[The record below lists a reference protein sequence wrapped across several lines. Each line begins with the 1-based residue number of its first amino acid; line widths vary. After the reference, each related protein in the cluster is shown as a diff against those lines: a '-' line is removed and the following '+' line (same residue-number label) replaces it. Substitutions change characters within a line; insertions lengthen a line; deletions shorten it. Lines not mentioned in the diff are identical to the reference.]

1 MQRVLFYLQFF
12 VWFSLRNMRKHPVR
26 ALTVVF
32 GIALGAAVFTSVRLS
47 IHASLDSFSKS
58 MDLVTGNAEM
68 VVAQPGG
75 RVPEHLIAEL
85 LRQPAIRNASPMLST
100 YVRPADGEG
109 HPFLLIGLDPILD
122 RSMRT
127 WQINASP
134 ESQTGI
140 WLDLLGNPYTIIVS
154 RPLALKHQWQR
165 TDRIKLENAH
175 QTASFQIAGVLASRG
190 LALIEGGQMALT
202 DIATFQEFTGT
213 YGRVDRIDLLLSPG
227 TTERDLASIHAILPE
242 GVVLNAPSA
251 TRESG
256 RAMIRAYQLNL
267 SILSFASLFVGM
279 FLVYSLVALNAAAR
293 RHELAV
299 LRATGASA
307 GLIFGV
313 FLAEGALLGLAGW
326 VAAIPISSVLV
337 KYLLDGVSQTI
348 STLFVRVEVAAL
360 SLSLWEILLSFA
372 VTVFVSVLAAMQPAR
387 EAMLVAPKEAL
398 EISQPGTQVK
408 KSPQKLALGG
418 LVCIAI
424 VLPLARLP
432 GVLQVPLPGYIAI
445 LMIFVGFALL
455 APWFLTR
462 LGSYL
467 SPVLLRAAGIP
478 AFLAGR
484 YIRDSGTRTAV
495 SVGALITAVALFAS
509 LVIMIFSF
517 RKTVEIWTYQ
527 TISGDLFLTPKLNEV
542 NDFRHLIS
550 AEAAAWF
557 QTMDPQV
564 EMVPNRRYFLRYANF
579 PYEFEVLDLDVF
591 FRYADFFWLTEGPDT
606 IRPRLRRG
614 EGVAIS
620 EVFSNR
626 TGLNIGDTFQARVE
640 EAMVRLPVLAVVRD
654 YRTRGGVVFCSLKHF
669 KARYHDPH
677 WSGIRFYLRDR
688 SQNLDNAV
696 ADLRQKIIQRWGDY
710 LEMISGRDLREGIL
724 KVFDETFAITTVL
737 LLIALVIAALGIATT
752 LTVMV
757 LERSRQMNTLFA
769 IGASFGQIRKM
780 ILWEAAFLVVVGEV
794 AGIICGFF
802 LSYILVYVINRQSFG
817 WTFLYR
823 VDWQALAMS
832 LPLIIITALAAAIP
846 AIRMVFREPPASLL
860 RE

>member
-1 MQRVLFYLQFF
+1 MQRVLFHLQFF

-26 ALTVVF
+26 ALTVLF
-32 GIALGAAVFTSVRLS
+32 GIALGAAVFASVRLS
-47 IHASLDSFSKS
+47 VHASLDAFSKS

-68 VVAQPGG
+68 VVVQPGG

-85 LRQPAIRNASPMLST
+85 LRHPAIRNASPLLTT
-100 YVRPADGEG
+100 YVRTADENG
-109 HPFLLIGLDPILD
+109 HPVLLIGLDPILD

-127 WQINASP
+127 WQIN
-134 ESQTGI
+134 ESKEPQTGS
-140 WLDLLGNPYTIIVS
+140 WLDLLGDPYTIIIS
-154 RPLALKHQWQR
+154 QPLAAKYQWQR
-165 TDRIKLENAH
+165 GDRITLEHAH
-175 QTASFQIAGVLASRG
+175 QTASFHIAAVLTSKG
-190 LALIEGGQMALT
+190 LALVEGGRVAIT

-213 YGRVDRIDLLLSPG
+213 YGRVDRIDLLLSSG
-227 TTERDLASIHAILPE
+227 TADRDLAALRDILPE
-242 GVVLNAPSA
+242 SVLLNAPSA
-251 TRESG
+251 ARESG

-307 GLIFGV
+307 GLLFGV

-326 VAAIPISSVLV
+326 VAAIPISGVLV
-337 KYLLDGVSQTI
+337 RYLLQGVSQTI
-348 STLFVRVEVAAL
+348 TTLFVRVEVSAL
-360 SLSLWEILLSFA
+360 SLTIWEILLSFA
-372 VTVFVSVLAAMQPAR
+372 LTVFVSVVAALQPAR

-398 EISQPGTQVK
+398 EVSQHGMPMK

-418 LVCIAI
+418 LICIAV

-432 GVLQVPLPGYIAI
+432 GVMQVPLPGYFAI

-455 APWFLTR
+455 APWCLTR

-467 SPVLLRAAGIP
+467 SPLLLRAAGIP

-542 NDFRHLIS
+542 NDFRHPIS

-557 QTMDPQV
+557 ETLDPRV
-564 EMVPNRRYFLRYANF
+564 EMVPNRRYFLRYDNF

-591 FRYADFFWLTEGPDT
+591 FRYADFFWMKEDPDT

-626 TGLNIGDTFQARVE
+626 TGLTVGDTFQARIEDSLVQ
-640 EAMVRLPVLAVVRD
+640 LPVLALVRD
-654 YRTRGGVVFCSLKHF
+654 YRTRGGVVFYSLKHF
-669 KARYHDPH
+669 KARYHDSH
-677 WSGIRFYLRDR
+677 WSGIRFYFRDR
-688 SQNLDNAV
+688 SQNLDHAV

-780 ILWEAAFLVVVGEV
+780 ILWEAAFLIAVGEA
-794 AGIICGFF
+794 AGIVCGFL
-802 LSYILVYVINRQSFG
+802 LSYILVFVINLHSFG

-823 VDWQALAMS
+823 VDWQALIMS
-832 LPLIIITALAAAIP
+832 WPLIILTALAAAIP
-846 AIRMVFREPPASLL
+846 AMRVVFRQPPATLL